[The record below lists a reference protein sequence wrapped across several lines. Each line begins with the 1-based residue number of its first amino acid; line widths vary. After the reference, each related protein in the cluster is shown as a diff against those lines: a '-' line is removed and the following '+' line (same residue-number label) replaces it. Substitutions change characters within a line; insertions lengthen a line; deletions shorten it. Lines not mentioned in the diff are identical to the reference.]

1 MLKEELL
8 EKLSHLPLNKFKLS
22 MCLNNSSEKLEIF
35 LLKELCFPEEE
46 LHQLL
51 KELLNSEINLLKLLS
66 KERRLK
72 RKSKFKKLK
81 ELERKKKKEF
91 RWSSGKL
98 REKNKLNRQRLNSK

>member
-1 MLKEELL
+1 
-8 EKLSHLPLNKFKLS
+8 

-51 KELLNSEINLLKLLS
+51 KELLNSEINLLKLLL
-66 KERRLK
+66 KEKRLK
-72 RKSKFKKLK
+72 RKWKSKKLK

-91 RWSSGKL
+91 RWSNGKL
-98 REKNKLNRQRLNSK
+98 REKNKLNKQKLSSK